1 MSKGMDAKKQDKK
14 KPSLSMKEKKAAKKA
29 KKEGKR

>member
-1 MSKGMDAKKQDKK
+1 MDAKKQDKK
-14 KPSLSMKEKKAAKKA
+14 KPALSMKEKKVAKKA